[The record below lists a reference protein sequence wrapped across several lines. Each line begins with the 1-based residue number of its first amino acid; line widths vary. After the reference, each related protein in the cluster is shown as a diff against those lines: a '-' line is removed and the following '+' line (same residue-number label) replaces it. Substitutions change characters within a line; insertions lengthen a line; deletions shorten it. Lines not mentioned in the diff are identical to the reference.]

1 MFTKHVWFD
10 RRHMAEVFINEDGV
24 VSGTIVAY
32 EGAVALIN
40 PRPEILASLYHEAKL
55 KRILS
60 IKAVILTDNTIEFTR
75 GLCALVGYS
84 RGLRRR
90 TPLTVITRKESKI
103 STDFLNSCCA
113 RLLEDSAFE
122 VDIVAVATGM
132 SHELGAGSIRF
143 VRAGR
148 ESTANPYLVVRTEK
162 RTLHYFDETHKGELL
177 DDGAARKPAPNVVI
191 RAAELP
197 RVVSSTSTLSSD
209 SDLTPPTPLS
219 EYGEGGGRWS

>member
-1 MFTKHVWFD
+1 MFTKHAWFD

-32 EGAVALIN
+32 EGAVCLIN

-55 KRILS
+55 KRILA

-90 TPLTVITRKESKI
+90 TPLTVITRKDSKI

-122 VDIVAVATGM
+122 LTIVPVAIGQA
-132 SHELGAGSIRF
+132 HPLGNGTVRF
-143 VRAGR
+143 VRGPK
-148 ESTANPYLVVRTEK
+148 ESIANPYLVVRTEK
-162 RTLHYFDETHKGELL
+162 RTLHYYDETHEGEFA
-177 DDGAARKPAPNVVI
+177 DDHVARKSSPNVII

-197 RVVSSTSTLSSD
+197 KVV
-209 SDLTPPTPLS
+209 
-219 EYGEGGGRWS
+219 GAGVAV

>member
-24 VSGTIVAY
+24 VSGTMVAY
-32 EGAVALIN
+32 EGAVCLIN

-55 KRILS
+55 KRILA

-90 TPLTVITRKESKI
+90 TPLTVITRKDSKI

-113 RLLEDSAFE
+113 RLLEDSAFD
-122 VDIVAVATGM
+122 VDIVPVVTGQP
-132 SHELGAGSIRF
+132 HPLGSGTVRF
-143 VRAGR
+143 VRATR
-148 ESTANPYLVVRTEK
+148 ESVANPYLVVKTDK
-162 RTLHYFDETHKGELL
+162 RTLHYYDETHRGELTE
-177 DDGAARKPAPNVVI
+177 DAGSRKVSPNVII

-197 RVVSSTSTLSSD
+197 RLVGTNV
-209 SDLTPPTPLS
+209 
-219 EYGEGGGRWS
+219 EEEAG

>member
-10 RRHMAEVFINEDGV
+10 RRHMAEVFINEEGI

-90 TPLTVITRKESKI
+90 TPLTVITRKDSKI

-113 RLLEDSAFE
+113 RLLEDQAFE
-122 VDIVAVATGM
+122 VDIVPIATGQQ
-132 SHELGAGSIRF
+132 HPLGAGTLRF
-143 VRAGR
+143 VRTAR
-148 ESTANPYLVVRTEK
+148 ENATTPYLVVKTEK
-162 RTLHYFDETHKGELL
+162 RTLHYYDETHKGLL
-177 DDGAARKPAPNVVI
+177 VEDASVKRAQPNVVI
-191 RAAELP
+191 RAAEMP
-197 RVVSSTSTLSSD
+197 KVFS
-209 SDLTPPTPLS
+209 PTAPLAMN
-219 EYGEGGGRWS
+219 GEEV

>member
-10 RRHMAEVFINEDGV
+10 RRHLAEVFINEDGV
-24 VSGTIVAY
+24 VTGTIVAY
-32 EGAVALIN
+32 EGAVCLVN
-40 PRPEILASLYHEAKL
+40 PRPEILASLYYEAKL

-113 RLLEDSAFE
+113 RLLEDSAFD
-122 VDIVAVATGM
+122 VSIVPVTTGQA
-132 SHELGAGSIRF
+132 HALGNGTVRF
-143 VRAGR
+143 VRSAR
-148 ESTANPYLVVRTEK
+148 DASANPFLVVKTEK
-162 RTLHYFDETHKGELL
+162 RTLHYFDETHQGELAE
-177 DDGAARKPAPNVVI
+177 DGAARKTSPNVVI
-191 RAAELP
+191 RAAEMPKL
-197 RVVSSTSTLSSD
+197 VS
-209 SDLTPPTPLS
+209 PPVELES
-219 EYGEGGGRWS
+219 